1 MNGAKYFLWG
11 AALAALVLGSQLESA
26 AQNVTYEEIRHS
38 ASHPGDW
45 LTYGGNYASQRFSEL
60 KQINKTNV
68 NQLKLQWVYQLRRQ
82 GIFESSP
89 IVVDGMMYV
98 TEPPTTVTAL
108 DVRTGRPVWR
118 WTAELPKNLLTIGL
132 FPTNRGVSILGDTVY
147 VATIDAHLV
156 ALDAKTGNMR
166 WRVEIGDNKK
176 AVAITQA
183 PLAINGKIIV
193 GMGGGE
199 GGLRGYIDAY
209 DAKDGKRLWRLY
221 TIPTTGEPGVET
233 WEGDSYKYGGATTWN
248 TGAYDPELNTL
259 YWGTGN
265 PAPDWNGDARK
276 GDNLYSCSLLAIDA
290 DTGKLKW
297 YFQFTPHE
305 THDWDASEPPI
316 LFDATINGKKRR
328 IVAQADRNGF
338 YYVLDRVTGEFIT
351 GQAYA
356 KQTWAKGLDAKG
368 RPIELPN
375 IEPTTQGTLI
385 YPSITGSVNWTSS
398 SYSPLTGL
406 FYVDTREMGAYYYK
420 GHEKMDPYNPNDIGG
435 GGGQKL
441 VNGDAAYTAVRA
453 LEATTGDRKWQF
465 KMVGDSWTGTLAT
478 AGGLVFCADSQGNF
492 FALDADDGK
501 PLWNIQLG
509 NSVRANPI
517 TYAVDG
523 KQYVVGEAGNAISVF
538 ALP

>member
-1 MNGAKYFLWG
+1 MKGSRLLRYGFVFLGLIFGVGAISW
-11 AALAALVLGSQLESA
+11 
-26 AQNVTYEEIRHS
+26 AQNVTYEEILHS
-38 ASHPGDW
+38 ASHPENW
-45 LTYGGNYASQRFSEL
+45 ITYGGNYASQRFSEL
-60 KQINKTNV
+60 KQINTENV
-68 NQLKLQWVYQLRRQ
+68 GGLKMQWVYQSRQQ

-89 IVVDGMMYV
+89 IVADGIMYV

-108 DVRTGRPVWR
+108 DVRTGRPIWR
-118 WTAELPKNLLTIGL
+118 WTAKLPQHLLTIGL
-132 FPTNRGVSILGDTVY
+132 FPTNRGVAILGDTIY

-156 ALDAKTGNMR
+156 ALNAKTGAER
-166 WRVEIGDNKK
+166 WSVEIGKNED

-221 TIPTTGEPGVET
+221 TIPAAGEPGVET
-233 WEGDSYKYGGATTWN
+233 WEDESWKYGGGTTWN
-248 TGAYDPELNTL
+248 TGSYDFETNTL
-259 YWGTGN
+259 FWGTGN

-290 DTGKLKW
+290 DTGKMKW
-297 YFQFTPHE
+297 YFQFSPHE

-316 LFDATINGKKRR
+316 LFDAEIAGKKRK
-328 IVAQADRNGF
+328 IVAQANRNAF
-338 YYVLDRVTGEFIT
+338 YYVLDRETGEFLV

-368 RPIELPN
+368 RPIELGD
-375 IEPTTQGTLI
+375 IEPTPQGTLV

-406 FYVDTREMGAYYYK
+406 FYVNTREQGAYYFK
-420 GHEKMDPYNPNDIGG
+420 GRPQIQPHNPADIGG
-435 GGGQKL
+435 GGGQK
-441 VNGDAAYTAVRA
+441 VVGGDEAYSAVRA
-453 LEATTGDRKWQF
+453 LEATTGNVKWQF
-465 KMVGDSWTGTLAT
+465 KMVGDSWTGTLVT
-478 AGGLVFCADSQGNF
+478 AGNLVFCADAEGNF
-492 FALDADDGK
+492 FALDATNGP
-501 PLWNIQLG
+501 PLWHVPLG
-509 NSVRANPI
+509 NSVRANPT

-523 KQYVVGEAGNAISVF
+523 KQYVEAAAGNSVF
-538 ALP
+538 VFSLP